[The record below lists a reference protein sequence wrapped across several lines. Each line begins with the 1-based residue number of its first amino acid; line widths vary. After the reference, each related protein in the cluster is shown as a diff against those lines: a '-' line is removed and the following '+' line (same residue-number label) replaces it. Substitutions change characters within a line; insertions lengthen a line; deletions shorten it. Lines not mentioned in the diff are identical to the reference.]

1 MSLYGDFRYSLR
13 SLLKSPVFTSVAV
26 ISLALGIGANTA
38 VFSLLNQVVLT
49 LLPVHDPGR
58 LVQLKEV
65 GAFYGSNTGMNSLSY
80 PLYKEMSERNT
91 VFSGIFCRNS
101 TPFSM
106 SFAGHSERVQG
117 ELVSGTYF
125 PTLGVPAALGRVFTP
140 IDDKARSAV
149 PFAVLSYD
157 YWQSRF
163 TADPAIIGKQILV
176 NNHLLT
182 VIGVARHGFT
192 GIQPLFATQIFVP
205 VMMAKELTSEDK
217 PFDNDGRRWLQVFAR
232 LKPSVTIP
240 QAKAAL
246 LPIFHNLLQREVQQP
261 WFAHA
266 SNYARQQFLRLKL
279 DVLPGGG
286 GQSMAREF
294 LEAPLWA
301 MSAMVCLVLLI
312 ACANVANLMIARG
325 TSRQK
330 EIAIRLAL
338 GGTRLR
344 IASQLLTEALL
355 LAFAGAVAGLAL
367 SVWTLRLLS
376 GILPH
381 VEPPLSFEVTPDFR
395 VLCFT
400 LIAGVA
406 AAIIF
411 GLLPALQTTRPDVAP
426 TLKDQASSVVG
437 GGHTLWRKL
446 LVCTQVSLSL
456 LLLIGAGLF
465 VETLRNLKSLNP
477 GFEIHNLLSFS
488 VNPTLSG
495 YDTKHAQLFYKQ
507 LQDKLKALPGVQSA
521 SFAVVA
527 PLDFDEWDDSVT
539 VEGHVAK
546 PGENVS
552 SWMNYVSPDYFATL
566 KIPLYAGRDFTPRDV
581 LGNPKVAIVNEKFAR
596 HYFGAQSAIGRHLGM
611 SGNPGTKTDIEIVGV
626 VRDTKYQ
633 NMRDEPP
640 RETYLPYLQNDWAT
654 GMTAYVRTTLDSSQ
668 MFPMLRSAVHKLNPD
683 LPVFDMKTETRQVE
697 DVLVVERLA
706 ASLSAAFGILA
717 TILAA
722 VGLYGVMAF
731 LVARRTREIGI
742 RMALGALAGDVVWIV
757 VKEVL
762 ILVSLGI
769 VIGLPLAMLGLQ
781 LVKTQLYGLSP
792 YDPATILAAV
802 AGIVI
807 VAALSGYLPARRA
820 TRVDPLTSLRHE

>member
-13 SLLKSPVFTSVAV
+13 SLSKSPVFTSVAV

-49 LLPVHDPGR
+49 LLPVHDPSR

-91 VFSGIFCRNS
+91 VFSGVFCRNS
-101 TPFSM
+101 TPMSM
-106 SFAGHSERVQG
+106 SFAGHSELVQG

-125 PTLGVPAALGRVFTP
+125 PTLGVPAAFGRVFRP
-140 IDDKARSAV
+140 ADDRARSGE
-149 PFAVLSYD
+149 PFAVLSFE

-163 TADPAIIGKQILV
+163 AANPAVIGEQILI
-176 NNHLLT
+176 NNHRLT
-182 VIGVARHGFT
+182 IVGVARRGFT
-192 GIQPLFATQIFVP
+192 GVQPLFATQIFVP
-205 VMMAKELTSEDK
+205 VMMAKELTSEDQ
-217 PFDNDGRRWLQVFAR
+217 PFDADGRRWLQVFAR
-232 LKPSVTIP
+232 LKPGVSIP
-240 QAKAAL
+240 QAKVAL
-246 LPIFHNLLQREVQQP
+246 LPVFHNLLEREVQEP

-266 SNYARQQFLRLKL
+266 SNYDRQQFLRLKF

-286 GQSMAREF
+286 GQTIAREF
-294 LEAPLWA
+294 LQAPLWA
-301 MSAMVCLVLLI
+301 MTAMVGLVLLI

-338 GGTRLR
+338 GGSRLR

-355 LAFAGAVAGLAL
+355 LAFVGAIAGLAL
-367 SVWTLRLLS
+367 SSWTLHLLNR
-376 GILPH
+376 ILPH
-381 VEPPLSFEVTPDFR
+381 VEPPLSFEIAPDFR

-400 LIAGVA
+400 LITGVA
-406 AAIIF
+406 AAVIF
-411 GLLPALQTTRPDVAP
+411 GVLPALQTTRPDVAP
-426 TLKDQASSVVG
+426 ILKQQASSIL

-446 LVCTQVSLSL
+446 LVCAQVSLSL
-456 LLLIGAGLF
+456 LLLIAAGLF
-465 VETLRNLKSLNP
+465 VETVQNLKNVNP
-477 GFEIHNLLSFS
+477 GFDIQNLLSFS
-488 VNPTLSG
+488 VNPTLNG
-495 YDTKHAQLFYKQ
+495 YDTKRAQLFFKK
-507 LQDKLKALPGVQSA
+507 LQQNLTAIPGVQSA
-521 SFAVVA
+521 AVSVVR
-527 PLDFDEWDDSVT
+527 PLNFDEWDNGIT
-539 VEGHVAK
+539 VEGHVAR
-546 PGENVS
+546 PGEDMS
-552 SWMNYVSPDYFATL
+552 SWMNFVSPGYFATL
-566 KIPLYAGRDFTPRDV
+566 KIPLYEGRDFTLRDV
-581 LGNPKVAIVNEKFAR
+581 LGTPKVAIVNEKFAR

-611 SGNPGTKTDIEIVGV
+611 SINPGTKTDIEIVGV

-633 NMRDEPP
+633 NMRDQPP

-668 MFPMLRSAVHKLNPD
+668 MFPVLRSAVHKLNPD
-683 LPVFDMKTETRQVE
+683 LPVFETKTETRQVE

-717 TILAA
+717 TILAS

-742 RMALGALAGDVVWIV
+742 RMALGALARDVLWIV
-757 VKEVL
+757 MQEVL
-762 ILVSLGI
+762 ILLSVGI
-769 VIGLPLAMLGLQ
+769 VIGLPLAILGLQ
-781 LVKTQLYGLSP
+781 LVKSQLYGLTP
-792 YDPATILAAV
+792 YDPATISLAV
-802 AGIVI
+802 LGIVI

-820 TRVDPLTSLRHE
+820 TRVDPVTSLRYE